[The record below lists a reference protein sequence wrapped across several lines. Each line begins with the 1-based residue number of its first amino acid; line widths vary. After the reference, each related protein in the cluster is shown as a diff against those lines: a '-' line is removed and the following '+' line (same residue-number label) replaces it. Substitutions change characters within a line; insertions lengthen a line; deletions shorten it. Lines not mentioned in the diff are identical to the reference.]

1 VPVWVDTFVRTKFPV
16 SPQQHPFFKSVSYIH
31 AIGTLN
37 GCLPLLLADR
47 IVAERVPHDKSAAKV
62 ADMPPTFRPRRSEDT
77 RLGNLLEFKGLSG
90 FLSGI
95 PTSNRVVPAAQFF
108 PDGFAH
114 TIRRLKQQNGLDQS
128 SGFAYTHSTIP
139 GRL

>member
-1 VPVWVDTFVRTKFPV
+1 MAAIKGGFAGDIVPVWVDTFVRTKFPV

-62 ADMPPTFRPRRSEDT
+62 ADMPPTFRPRRSEGT
-77 RLGNLLEFKGLSG
+77 RLGNLLEFRVFQGS
-90 FLSGI
+90 FLVFPLLIEWFQPRNSSQMALPI
-95 PTSNRVVPAAQFF
+95 PYG
-108 PDGFAH
+108 D
-114 TIRRLKQQNGLDQS
+114 
-128 SGFAYTHSTIP
+128 
-139 GRL
+139 